1 MEDRNNKLIA
11 AYFDKTIDDD
21 GLAELKEWLESSEEN
36 QHIFSDTIRI
46 LTASKSFFVPPVKQE
61 ASWSRI
67 AAHIAATK
75 DKSADLTNPP
85 SALVDETL
93 IPGSAS
99 ALQLYNVKNW
109 LIAAL
114 TFFGISTAAL
124 VTYQQFA
131 TKQVIPVTYTSLS
144 NPEGRSSRVTLP
156 DGSIIHLGA
165 GSKISYEKSFSGKKR
180 MISLDGEAF
189 FDVKHKADRPF
200 VVKSGKVST
209 VVLGTS
215 FNIKA
220 FSAAA
225 RILVTVNSGK
235 VGVMTNVKGKS
246 GVVNFLL
253 PDEQLEISTADG
265 VVVKNTINASAVS
278 GWTEN
283 NFVYYNTSL
292 KDITSSLARHY
303 GVKFNIA
310 DEQLGKIKLTAKF
323 NNMPLA
329 EVTDNLEQLS
339 GLSFKL
345 HNKEITVL
353 RHLQKRRA
361 KMK

>member
-1 MEDRNNKLIA
+1 MEDRNNRLIT

-36 QHIFSDTIRI
+36 QHIFSDNIRI

-61 ASWSRI
+61 ESWARI
-67 AAHIAATK
+67 AAHIAAKK
-75 DKSADLTNPP
+75 DSPDFTSTP
-85 SALVDETL
+85 SAVMDETA
-93 IPGSAS
+93 IPGAAS
-99 ALQLYNVKNW
+99 NNKIHTLKTW
-109 LIAAL
+109 FIAAL

-124 VTYQQFA
+124 VSYQQFA
-131 TKQVIPVTYTSLS
+131 KKQVIPVAYANLS
-144 NPEGRSSRVTLP
+144 NPEGQSSKITLP
-156 DGSIIHLGA
+156 DGSLIHLGA
-165 GSKISYEKSFSGKKR
+165 GSTISYEKSFSGKKR

-189 FDVKHKADRPF
+189 FDVKHIASRPF

-220 FSAAA
+220 FSSASKVM
-225 RILVTVNSGK
+225 VTVNTGK
-235 VGVMTNVKGKS
+235 VGVMTNLKGQANA
-246 GVVNFLL
+246 VNYLL

-265 VVVKNTINASAVS
+265 VVLKHSTNASAVS

-283 NFVYYNTSL
+283 TFVYYNTSL
-292 KDITSSLARHY
+292 KDITASLARHY
-303 GVKFNIA
+303 GVKINIA

-323 NNMPLA
+323 NNMPLV

-339 GLSFKL
+339 GLSFKM

-361 KMK
+361 TMK